1 MMNGTAVLPAVVTT
15 FAGNAATISAG
26 SVQNGSAIGTA
37 GGFSDTLGA
46 MVTSGQQCII
56 IFLYI
61 SSTVLAM
68 NI

>member
-26 SVQNGSAIGTA
+26 SVQNGSASGTA

-46 MVTSGQQCII
+46 MVTSDQQ
-56 IFLYI
+56 
-61 SSTVLAM
+61 
-68 NI
+68 